1 MEHEKIRLR
10 VSVNPTLLRWARER
24 AAFTIGDLV
33 KRFPH
38 YEQWEQG
45 VAQPTL
51 KQLEQLAQVL
61 HVPIGYLFLNTP
73 PEESLPI
80 PDFRTLPGRPARP
93 SPDLLDTIYLCQQ
106 RQAWYRDFL
115 TREGIRPLPFIRS
128 ATIEQNSVEV
138 AADIRH
144 RLTFDVEERSQIP
157 TWSQALRRFIEQ
169 AEAAGILVM
178 VSGIVGNNPHRKLN
192 VQEFR
197 GFTLVD
203 ELAPLIFINGADS
216 KAGQMFTL
224 AHELAHLWLGSGGVS
239 DAQLR
244 TFPVSGIEQWCNQ
257 VAAELLVPLEEFH
270 RIFRPGEPRRSALDR
285 LARHFKVSTLVILR
299 RMAEAGVIS
308 REDFWQAYE
317 EEMEHLQQFE
327 RQGEGGGNFYHTLLL
342 RVSRPFAEAV
352 LISTREGQT
361 LFREAYQLL
370 GIRNHEIFQKFA
382 ETLGVR

>member
-1 MEHEKIRLR
+1 MEHEKARLR
-10 VSVNPTLLRWARER
+10 VSVKPALLRWARER
-24 AAFTIGDLV
+24 AGLAISEVT

-45 VAQPTL
+45 VTQPTL

-73 PEESLPI
+73 PEEPLPI
-80 PDFRTLPGRPARP
+80 PDFRSLPGRPARP

-115 TREGIRPLPFIRS
+115 TREGSRPLPFIRS
-128 ATIEQNSVEV
+128 ATIAQRPVEV
-138 AADIRH
+138 AANIR
-144 RLTFDVEERSQIP
+144 RLLRFDVEERSQIP

-169 AEAAGILVM
+169 VEAAGILVM
-178 VSGIVGNNPHRKLN
+178 ASGVVGNNPHRKLD

-203 ELAPLIFINGADS
+203 ELAPLIFINGADT

-239 DAQLR
+239 NVQLR
-244 TFPVSGIEQWCNQ
+244 TFPDSEIEQWCNQ
-257 VAAELLVPLEEFH
+257 VATELLVPLAEFR
-270 RIFRPGEPRRSALDR
+270 RIYRPGEPRRSALDR

-308 REDFWQAYE
+308 RDDFWQAYE
-317 EEMEHLQQFE
+317 EELEHLQQFE
-327 RQGEGGGNFYHTLLL
+327 RQGEGGGNFYHTLPL
-342 RVSRPFAEAV
+342 RVSRTFAQAV
-352 LISTREGQT
+352 LISTLEGQT
-361 LFREAYQLL
+361 LFREAYQIL
-370 GIRNHEIFQKFA
+370 GIRKHATFQKLA
-382 ETLGVR
+382 ETLGGR